1 MFASKPLLS
10 RVPFRYKGRKVSRVC
25 KSYYTIDDTNTI
37 PLKKSNKDELFHII
51 TFHCPEKEEGIYSVR
66 KLDSD
71 GLPVNYI
78 VAWRDFDDAFRYKTL
93 LDAEMDYSSYIQF
106 ASQFELNYIC
116 EVGNYECRIV
126 NDGVLVTPPTQTLKI
141 TDWERRS
148 SLLNGRWSVREKN
161 EDPPEWP

>member
-1 MFASKPLLS
+1 MFASNPLLS
-10 RVPFRYKGRKVSRVC
+10 RVPVRYRGRKVSRTC
-25 KSYYTIDDTNTI
+25 KSYYTIDDTNTT
-37 PLKKSNKDELFHII
+37 PLKKCNKDELFHII
-51 TFHCPEKEEGIYSVR
+51 TFHCPEKEEGIYSLR

-116 EVGNYECRIV
+116 EVGNYDCRIV